1 MTHLKSNG
9 ILKTTVLRPSLTCCK
24 VFNIIQTLMGNK
36 FNDVLD
42 LCAFGSAISVLWK
55 WQFLAWRTELDLVR
69 CKFL

>member
-1 MTHLKSNG
+1 
-9 ILKTTVLRPSLTCCK
+9 
-24 VFNIIQTLMGNK
+24 MGNK